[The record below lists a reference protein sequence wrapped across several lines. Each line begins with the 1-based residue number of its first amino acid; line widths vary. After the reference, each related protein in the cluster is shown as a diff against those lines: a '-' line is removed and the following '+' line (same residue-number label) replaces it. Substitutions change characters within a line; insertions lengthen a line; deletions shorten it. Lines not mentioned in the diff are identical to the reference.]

1 MWLGNTRWIQKNRF
15 LSHEMSQHHIMPFL
29 SILGKKILCYSW
41 ECPLLETVLTF
52 SLHSFTL
59 VSLQY
64 LVVLWPI
71 LVNQKSFC
79 PLVSEHHLYLKENLI
94 KFLRTSTLRKS
105 KKIKPPQ
112 TFYKWQ
118 MKLLFK
124 GFWIKM
130 EGGGLKCDFI
140 ETSTQVLKAGAIF

>member
-1 MWLGNTRWIQKNRF
+1 MRSGLLI
-15 LSHEMSQHHIMPFL
+15 
-29 SILGKKILCYSW
+29 KKIQFLWEGCSSSYISINLSFYTVPSTFWFLWFSW

-59 VSLQY
+59 VLLQY
-64 LVVLWPI
+64 LLWPS